1 MPNTIDKLL
10 ERAHKERA
18 SDLHL
23 SEGIPAVYRID
34 GQLRQL
40 DERVFTSTDLE
51 KMAKKIIPKS

>member
-10 ERAHKERA
+10 KKAYEEEA

-23 SEGIPAVYRID
+23 SFGIPAVFRID

-40 DERVFTSTDLE
+40 DERTYTSLELE
-51 KMAKKIIPKS
+51 KMARENYP